1 MNTCKRWMFCDPQKH
16 SKKSTGSS
24 DPSTSL
30 APHSYIC
37 LFVSCFCLF
46 VCWWSTF
53 TKSFRWMFT
62 WSTKI
67 FQQICT
73 ESKVLASSYK
83 PAIFAF
89 VCLLIAF
96 VYLLMIN
103 MYSWMFSRFT
113 TAFQQIYTESNDLI
127 SIDIPQ
133 SVSSIMSPMS
143 MPPFNFFVKRKETFF
158 FLSCF
163 LLSFLLKER

>member
-1 MNTCKRWMFCDPQKH
+1 MAWGQVECYFFLWSATYFPLYWGRSLKTYQLIVKFKLLSYWISVATSIQCSQIFGRHCMMVFIMTKYIDSEYVEIMNTCKRWMFCDPQKH

-62 WSTKI
+62 WSTNI

-73 ESKVLASSYK
+73 ESKVLASSY
-83 PAIFAF
+83 
-89 VCLLIAF
+89 
-96 VYLLMIN
+96 
-103 MYSWMFSRFT
+103 
-113 TAFQQIYTESNDLI
+113 
-127 SIDIPQ
+127 
-133 SVSSIMSPMS
+133 
-143 MPPFNFFVKRKETFF
+143 
-158 FLSCF
+158 
-163 LLSFLLKER
+163 